1 VDHDLKN
8 IVAELLKSFIRCI
21 VYSNLYSSDHPQVRS
36 QCQDFILNLNTF
48 LDKVKSDKL
57 EISFYDGKFFIN
69 NEFIMNREKMPST
82 LLNIYTK
89 TSATSFEIFRGVEI
103 NEIVSFSKIISFKG
117 DLEKYLEENKVKN
130 IKISKKKYVKQEEME
145 LGQKKIELSVEDI
158 SEKNFVESLRLI
170 VSKVTQDK
178 NLQDILITKLMEKFK
193 EELSKAIDNA
203 LKELKLEK
211 NKIENDY
218 TRIESVFSNIA
229 GSEIIVDKDGNVIM
243 ATPGASK
250 LTGKELKEIAGKK
263 LFEIA
268 DLDNEVINIAKEIKS
283 VSDRKIEPNVITQG
297 REDVLDTLKKSTAI
311 IKNEEGRVVGTISIP
326 PEIAKL
332 REVEQLKSDF
342 ISTMTHELRSPL
354 TSIKMALD
362 IISRENIIN
371 PQAKLMLNTAI
382 RNTERLNSLI
392 SDILDFS
399 KLQSGKMIF
408 NLDSYSPYDIAKDA
422 VEAMSAWAKSKN
434 ISLLLETEEN
444 LSQVYVD
451 KRRME
456 QILINLIS
464 NAIKFT
470 PEGGKI
476 VVGIGRSEK
485 KDYIC
490 FSVKDTGCG
499 IKKDDQEKIFE
510 KFVQLASG
518 KSIGGTGLGLAITK
532 AMVVM
537 QQGSITVES
546 EEGKG
551 STFNVYM
558 PIYKGQGRVEI
569 SEQKEEKKPW
579 WKKLLGI

>member
-1 VDHDLKN
+1 MDHDLKN